1 MNSAQIVSRLF
12 SKLIA
17 NTPCPSTKI
26 NFLMVE
32 GYNDHFYFRSLFVKF
47 FPLFCPCFHCFALFH
62 LFFYFISY
70 FFSHFF
76 PHSWFD
82 NDYFRSV
89 FTLASLVLFSQV
101 LNFLYISTIVPR
113 DFSFFFFT
121 FILFYYLMVLTDI
134 DDCHNHTCRN
144 GATCVDGVNDYS
156 FSCVFGFTGPNCE
169 TGRS

>member
-62 LFFYFISY
+62 LFFILS
-70 FFSHFF
+70 
-76 PHSWFD
+76 PI
-82 NDYFRSV
+82 
-89 FTLASLVLFSQV
+89 SLVIFFHTLG
-101 LNFLYISTIVPR
+101 LIMIILDLYSRWLLLSYSVKYLI
-113 DFSFFFFT
+113 FFT
-121 FILFYYLMVLTDI
+121 SQL
-134 DDCHNHTCRN
+134 
-144 GATCVDGVNDYS
+144 
-156 FSCVFGFTGPNCE
+156 
-169 TGRS
+169 

>member
-70 FFSHFF
+70 FFRHFF
-76 PHSWFD
+76 HTLGLIMIILDLYSRWLLLS
-82 NDYFRSV
+82 YSV
-89 FTLASLVLFSQV
+89 KYLIFFTSQ
-101 LNFLYISTIVPR
+101 LQFQGIFL
-113 DFSFFFFT
+113 FFFFT

-156 FSCVFGFTGPNCE
+156 CSCVFGFTGPNCE